1 MLVVVPT
8 GPVVFNGGS
17 GLQGSIV
24 VTAATGIDDAA
35 SGAPWRPSAEPVG
48 EVRFEL
54 ERQPIYVIPAP
65 APAPTVTSVSPSS
78 RPEAGGILV
87 TITGTGLT
95 DATSVPFGG
104 VPAASFTE
112 IGRAPVRPPDPK
124 SPHVC

>member
-65 APAPTVTSVSPSS
+65 APAPTVTSASPSPG
-78 RPEAGGILV
+78 PEAGGILV
-87 TITGTGLT
+87 PIPGPGLPVT
-95 DATSVPFGG
+95 TSVPSGA
-104 VPAASFTE
+104 VPA
-112 IGRAPVRPPDPK
+112 
-124 SPHVC
+124 

>member
-35 SGAPWRPSAEPVG
+35 SGAPWRPSAAPVG

-65 APAPTVTSVSPSS
+65 APAPTVTSVSPSPG
-78 RPEAGGILV
+78 PEAGGILV
-87 TITGTGLT
+87 TITCTGLT
-95 DATSVPFGG
+95 DAPRVTLAG
-104 VPAASFTE
+104 VPAARFPSGTKRGIE
-112 IGRAPVRPPDPK
+112 
-124 SPHVC
+124 S